1 MKPNPRSYIRSL
13 HRTVF
18 EENPVIVTFIQL
30 KRIID
35 IYFKLSEKSKKLS
48 QNIFENKEKL
58 EKMKSNMEK
67 PMEIGYFNIMR

>member
-1 MKPNPRSYIRSL
+1 MNSNPRSYIRSL

-35 IYFKLSEKSKKLS
+35 IYFRLSEKSKKLS

-58 EKMKSNMEK
+58 EKMKSNMGN
-67 PMEIGYFNIMR
+67 PQDTGYLNIMR